1 MLELPQPPRTSRAM
15 LFKILPWAALLPVV
29 VERLFVGDLHA
40 VGQGLLA
47 TRVASDWGIENKDF
61 FELIGIY

>member
-40 VGQGLLA
+40 VGQGL
-47 TRVASDWGIENKDF
+47 
-61 FELIGIY
+61 

>member
-1 MLELPQPPRTSRAM
+1 MEAG
-15 LFKILPWAALLPVV
+15 W
-29 VERLFVGDLHA
+29 
-40 VGQGLLA
+40 GLLA